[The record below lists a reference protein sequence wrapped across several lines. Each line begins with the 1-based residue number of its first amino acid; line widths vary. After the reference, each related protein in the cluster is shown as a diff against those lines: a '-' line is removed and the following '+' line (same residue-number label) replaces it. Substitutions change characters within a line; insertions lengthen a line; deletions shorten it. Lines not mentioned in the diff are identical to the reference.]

1 MSNKSNETIVTE
13 TVTETHQTHKDP
25 YLHLNI
31 PKPITVLAST
41 GGFVKRHVAKV
52 GIFAAGA
59 LSATAAILLTKDD
72 DASDPSVETDTE
84 QLEIEEKSS
93 NDLDLDR
100 LSAIMSNDYDT
111 QSTTE

>member
-1 MSNKSNETIVTE
+1 MSNKSNETVVTE
-13 TVTETHQTHKDP
+13 TVTETPQTPKDA
-25 YLHLNI
+25 YFHLNI

-41 GGFVKRHVAKV
+41 GGFVKRHAAKV

-72 DASDPSVETDTE
+72 DASDPSVESDTD

-100 LSAIMSNDYDT
+100 LSEIMSNDYDT

>member
-13 TVTETHQTHKDP
+13 TVTETPQTHKDP
-25 YLHLNI
+25 YFHLNI

-72 DASDPSVETDTE
+72 DAADPSVETDTE